1 MNMAVNAYLVLEG
14 IDGPSKSRS
23 KGIDIMSFSFGTSNS
38 AMISTASGGELQAG
52 KANFQ
57 DLSVMKV
64 LDKTTPD
71 LWAHCVKAV
80 FVKKIEIFYDKEIAE
95 KHEDYFK
102 IELSDALITS
112 IQLSGSSEHPMES
125 LTFTYSKVKVSYNPE
140 DDGKLAGFIDR
151 GFDVQTLEKW

>member
-1 MNMAVNAYLVLEG
+1 MAVNAYLVLEG
-14 IDGPSKSRS
+14 IDGPSKS
-23 KGIDIMSFSFGTSNS
+23 KKKAIDIMSFSFGTSNS
-38 AMISTASGGELQAG
+38 AMISQASGGEMQAG

-71 LWAHCVKAV
+71 LWAHCVKAT
-80 FVKKIEIFYDKEIAE
+80 FVKKVEIFYDKEIAE
-95 KHEDYFK
+95 KPEDYFK
-102 IELSDALITS
+102 IELADALITS
-112 IQLSGSSEHPMES
+112 IQLSGSNEHPMES
-125 LTFTYSKVKVSYNPE
+125 VSFTYSKVKVSYNPE